1 MIKGI
6 DMDKNIDFVDAHF
19 HLWDLNELH
28 YGWLTDQAMEVHP
41 VIGDYSDIQKS
52 YLLNDYLSDAKK
64 SGLTKAVHVQ
74 AAIGIDDPVEETRW
88 LQDVFDASRFP
99 GAIIGYV
106 DLRDKN
112 YDELLSRHCEFSRF
126 RGIRMMEE
134 EDSFYSDGRFLSGLK
149 SLGKRNLIFDL
160 DIGWQLMP
168 EAFLA
173 ARKNPDLLF
182 VLEHTGFPKSRS
194 LEYFASWKKNLKLIA
209 QAENVVCKI
218 SGLAM
223 VDHNWNL
230 ESFTPWVR
238 EAIEVFGPE
247 RCMFATNFPVDKLFG
262 SFDAIVKAYKDIVED
277 FSFSEKEM
285 LFSKN
290 AEKFYRI

>member
-1 MIKGI
+1 M
-6 DMDKNIDFVDAHF
+6 
-19 HLWDLNELH
+19 
-28 YGWLTDQAMEVHP
+28 
-41 VIGDYSDIQKS
+41 
-52 YLLNDYLSDAKK
+52 
-64 SGLTKAVHVQ
+64 
-74 AAIGIDDPVEETRW
+74 
-88 LQDVFDASRFP
+88 QDVFDVTRFP
-99 GAIIGYV
+99 GAIIGHA

-112 YDELLSRHCEFSRF
+112 YADVLRRHCEFSRF

-134 EDSFYSDGRFLSGLK
+134 EESFYTDDRFLSGLK
-149 SLGKRNLIFDL
+149 FLGKHNLIFDL
-160 DIGWQLMP
+160 DIGWELMP
-168 EAFLA
+168 DAFAA
-173 ARKNPDLLF
+173 ARKNPDVLF
-182 VLEHTGFPKSRS
+182 VLEHAGFPKSRS
-194 LEYFASWKKNLKLIA
+194 PEYFANWKKNLKLIA

-223 VDHNWNL
+223 ADHNWSL

-262 SFDAIVKAYKDIVED
+262 SYDQIVKVYKDIIAD
-277 FSFSEKEM
+277 LSFSEKEM